1 VGDVPKKTAACN
13 IVFFLGKFYIIIYDT
28 VSVGSP
34 EHEKT
39 MQIELLYLIPIV
51 ALALFVLFFIMRK
64 TPESGTEPV
73 GSEKK
78 PMGDTKFLAAQ
89 RSTEERLSEFESTIT
104 SINKAINDQQAVIGK
119 YQTENSTYNEE
130 IEKLRS
136 KLRDLHKEYDIVI
149 SENYSLRA
157 KVKSIEKKNTAPDQ
171 EAPRSQDTPEEGF
184 TPAVREHSEMNMNL
198 YEDTRLFKSS
208 TLDDT
213 REFDLTDLK

>member
-1 VGDVPKKTAACN
+1 MP
-13 IVFFLGKFYIIIYDT
+13 
-28 VSVGSP
+28 
-34 EHEKT
+34 
-39 MQIELLYLIPIV
+39 IELLYLIPIV

-64 TPESGTEPV
+64 TPESETKPV
-73 GSEKK
+73 VSEKK
-78 PMGDTKFLAAQ
+78 TMGDTKFIAAQ
-89 RSTEERLSEFESTIT
+89 KSTEERLSEFESTIS

-130 IEKLRS
+130 TEKLRS

-157 KVKSIEKKNTAPDQ
+157 KVKSIEKKNAAPDQ
-171 EAPRSQDTPEEGF
+171 EAHRADDKPEDAL
-184 TPAVREHSEMNMNL
+184 TPAVREHGEMNMNL